1 VLELAEGIAGPYA
14 GCLFASLGA
23 EVIKVEPASGDRA
36 RRLGPFPQDE
46 PHPDRSGTYIAL
58 NGCKRAVALDLG
70 QEDAR
75 GLVRSLALGAHVVI
89 HDRLRE
95 DAAKAGL
102 DEADLLSR
110 RPDLVLV
117 SVTPFGQDGPYSRF
131 AGEEIVYQALSG
143 CMDITGE
150 PQRAPLQI
158 GVPLAQV
165 AAGLHAFL
173 AAMACLLQPSG
184 RGRQIDVS
192 IFEAMCSLTE
202 HSPFFWSYRGKL
214 WKRRGNW
221 AGVAGWGLYPCRD
234 GYVGVV
240 SGIGDAWSRFIA
252 MLGLDDPALM
262 RQSARTTHAGEIH
275 AAIFRWLDG
284 MSKEEAY
291 RLAQERYKLP
301 FGYLCGPR
309 EALASAQLRAR
320 RFWRAVRQP
329 DVGQLRLP
337 GPPFRVAGWRW
348 KTGSAP
354 RLLSLRRRVSWR
366 SRAALLDAPAAARR
380 SVLPLEGVRVLDFG
394 QVWAGPHCA
403 KVLAQLGA
411 QVIKIESP
419 RRPDLLRGPTHPYSP
434 AEGCYPDDE
443 PGERPFD
450 RHAYF
455 NDRNL
460 GKLGIAVD
468 AAHPDGLEVLRDLVA
483 ASDVLIENF
492 SPGVMARMGLGY
504 DQVKRL
510 NPRIVYLSMPANG
523 NTGPEASYSAYGI
536 TNDLMSGMVKATG
549 YPGEPQNLGINA
561 SDPIAGLHG
570 ASAVVTAL
578 WVRRKTGKG
587 AFIDL
592 SQRESALRVCFPQIL
607 DYQMNGR
614 DAEPMGNRHP
624 SLSPHNCYPC
634 LGEDRWICIAVPD
647 DEAWQALVRLMGEPG
662 LASDPRFASAAQ
674 RKAHEDVLDGIICGW
689 TSGQE
694 ARELMDALQSAG
706 VPAGAVANA
715 AELMEDPHLL
725 ARGFLHDIDHP
736 AAGRRRHL
744 GEGFLLTPP
753 GYRPTPR
760 PAPCFGEHNETVLK
774 EVLNYSSQRIQ
785 ALLASGAIASAPL
798 DFSINE
804 AAKGKEVHI

>member
-1 VLELAEGIAGPYA
+1 M
-14 GCLFASLGA
+14 
-23 EVIKVEPASGDRA
+23 
-36 RRLGPFPQDE
+36 
-46 PHPDRSGTYIAL
+46 
-58 NGCKRAVALDLG
+58 ALDLDG
-70 QEDAR
+70 EGAR
-75 GLVRSLALGAHVVI
+75 ETLRRLALDAHVVI
-89 HDRLRE
+89 HDLLW
-95 DAAKAGL
+95 DQAAEAGL
-102 DEADLLSR
+102 DKAELLSR

-117 SVTPFGQDGPYSRF
+117 SVTPFGQDGPYSRYL
-131 AGEEIVYQALSG
+131 GEEIIYQALSG

-173 AAMACLLQPSG
+173 AAMASLLGPSG
-184 RGRQIDVS
+184 RGREIDVS
-192 IFEAMCSLTE
+192 IFESMCSLTE

-240 SGIGDAWSRFIA
+240 SGIGDAWPRFIA

-262 RQSARTTHAGEIH
+262 RQSARTTHADELH
-275 AAIFRWLDG
+275 AAIFRWLEG
-284 MSKEEAY
+284 MGKEEAY
-291 RLAQERYKLP
+291 RLAQERYRLP
-301 FGYLCGPR
+301 FAYLCGPR
-309 EALASAQLRAR
+309 EALTSAQLRSR

-337 GPPFRVAGWRW
+337 GPPFRVAGWAW
-348 KTGSAP
+348 NTGAAP
-354 RLLSLRRRVSWR
+354 RLPPLGRRINWRRR
-366 SRAALLDAPAAARR
+366 AAVLAAPGIVRQT
-380 SVLPLEGVRVLDFG
+380 SLPLEGVRVLDFG

-419 RRPDLLRGPTHPYSP
+419 RRPDLLRGPTHPHSP
-434 AEGCYPDDE
+434 SEGCYPDDE
-443 PGERPFD
+443 PGQRPFD

-460 GKLGIAVD
+460 GKLGIALD
-468 AAHPDGLEVLRDLVA
+468 SAHPAGLEVLRDLVA
-483 ASDVLIENF
+483 VSDVLIENF
-492 SPGVMARMGLGY
+492 SPGVMARMGLGQR
-504 DQVKRL
+504 QVMAL

-523 NTGPEASYSAYGI
+523 NTGPEAAYSGYGI

-570 ASAVVTAL
+570 ASAVLAAL

-587 AFIDL
+587 VFIDL

-614 DAEPMGNRHP
+614 DAEPMGNHHP
-624 SLSPHNCYPC
+624 SFSPHNAYPC
-634 LGEDRWICIAVPD
+634 RGEDKWICIAVRD
-647 DEAWQALVRLMGEPG
+647 DEAWRALVRLMGEPG

-674 RKAHEDVLDGIICGW
+674 RKLNEESLDAIVSRW
-689 TSGQE
+689 TQSWE
-694 ARELMDALQSAG
+694 ARELMEALQGAG

-725 ARGFLHDIDHP
+725 ARGFLHDVDHP

-744 GEGFLLTPP
+744 GEGYLMTPP

-760 PAPCFGEHNETVLK
+760 PAPCFGEHNEMVLK
-774 EVLNYSSQRIQ
+774 EVLNYSPQRIR
-785 ALLASGAIASAPL
+785 ALLASGVIADVPA
-798 DFSINE
+798 DFSTN
-804 AAKGKEVHI
+804 AAATRKEVHI